1 MPLCP
6 SSVDVVFSNRDIAIT
21 NLRLLSLPN
30 EVLTM
35 ICTDDEI
42 SAKDMCAIRLTCKE
56 LRAIVEKDFAKRYF
70 QDPFV
75 MMTRESLQALVD
87 ICKHPVF
94 GPHVRKVQ
102 LSNRRFNADLLPYL
116 ASKMTEASI
125 EGRHA
130 HDDMD
135 LVRGELQALMD
146 LVYAQWT
153 LTKSGDALKLLT
165 EAFKILGTTGKP
177 IALAPQQHNL
187 GSHPIGFTN
196 SPFDVHPTDPNERTP
211 TSAMYPTLEILLN
224 AAQAGNC
231 SVAELEAGVDCFT
244 NYGTVRNPGEAES
257 FQQFSKSLLVGVK
270 EFRVGFEWQSQ
281 NGLQNFATPS
291 YITSLLKCLPKDL
304 KTFVL
309 RSNLDVDAT
318 KNISYME
325 AHLTQHCFS
334 VIQVNNLESICLS
347 KLCIREESL
356 FRILNLSKKTLIS
369 LKMENISL
377 IGDWDVVLSRIAESC
392 CSLQQVS
399 LDGAHKVLIDNPP
412 PYYNHLETVS
422 KWYPSAMRFHGKDVF
437 SLGLEGFIEHQ
448 GVERQEIARQK
459 AERKKARREE
469 RRLWRAE
476 HGAMAGQDPESEE
489 DEQEKFERLEAK
501 REAARRRKEQRKQQE
516 SGRPLRR
523 SKRLA
528 GKKAAADQPDQAEQA
543 EQPDQADQTDQANQA
558 E

>member
-30 EVLTM
+30 EVITM

-56 LRAIVEKDFAKRYF
+56 LHAIVEKDFAKRYF

-102 LSNRRFNADLLPYL
+102 LSNHRYDPYLLPNIISGMAAATY
-116 ASKMTEASI
+116 SR
-125 EGRHA
+125 GHA
-130 HDDMD
+130 DVH
-135 LVRGELQALMD
+135 LIRAKLQSLMD
-146 LVYAQWT
+146 LISAQWT
-153 LTKSGDALKLLT
+153 LTESGDALKLLT

-177 IALAPQQHNL
+177 IALASQQHNL

-196 SPFDVHPTDPNERTP
+196 SFFDVHPTNSDGRTP
-211 TSAMYPTLEILLN
+211 VSAMYPTLEILLN

-231 SVAELEAGVDCFT
+231 SVAELEVGVDCST
-244 NYGTVRNPGEAES
+244 DYGLWPRPDEEES
-257 FQQFSKSLLVGVK
+257 FQQFSKSLLIGVK
-270 EFRVGFEWQSQ
+270 EFRVGFEWQTE
-281 NGLQNFATPS
+281 NGLNNFTTPG

-309 RSNLDVDAT
+309 RSNVDVDGT
-318 KNISYME
+318 KYLSILE
-325 AHLTQHCFS
+325 AQLTQNCFS
-334 VIQVNNLESICLS
+334 VMRVNNLESICLS
-347 KLCIREESL
+347 NLCICEESL

-369 LKMENISL
+369 LTLENISL
-377 IGDWDVVLSRIAESC
+377 IGDWDVVLSRIAASC
-392 CSLQQVS
+392 CNPQQVS
-399 LDGAHKVLIDNPP
+399 LDGAHKVFIENPQP
-412 PYYNHLETVS
+412 GYTGYNNLEIVS
-422 KWYPSAMRFHGKDVF
+422 KWYPSAIKFHGKDAF

-448 GVERQEIARQK
+448 EVERKEIARQK

-476 HGAMAGQDPESEE
+476 HGAMAGEDPESEE
-489 DEQEKFERLEAK
+489 DEQEKFERREAK
-501 REAARRRKEQRKQQE
+501 REAARRRKEQRKQRE

-528 GKKAAADQPDQAEQA
+528 GIKAAADQPEQA
-543 EQPDQADQTDQANQA
+543 E
-558 E
+558 

>member
-6 SSVDVVFSNRDIAIT
+6 SSINLMFSNRDIAIT
-21 NLRLLSLPN
+21 NLRSLSLPN
-30 EVLTM
+30 EVITM

-42 SAKDMCAIRLTCKE
+42 SAKDMCAIRITCKE
-56 LRAIVEKDFAKRYF
+56 LRAIVEKDFAKRCF

-102 LSNRRFNADLLPYL
+102 LSNHRYDPYLLPNIRQ
-116 ASKMTEASI
+116 T
-125 EGRHA
+125 
-130 HDDMD
+130 
-135 LVRGELQALMD
+135 LMD
-146 LVYAQWT
+146 LISAQWT
-153 LTKSGDALKLLT
+153 LTESGDALKLLT
-165 EAFKILGTTGKP
+165 EAFEILGTTGKP
-177 IALAPQQHNL
+177 IALASQQHNL

-196 SPFDVHPTDPNERTP
+196 SFFDVHPTNSDGRTP
-211 TSAMYPTLEILLN
+211 VSAMYPTLEILLN

-231 SVAELEAGVDCFT
+231 SVAELEVGVDCST
-244 NYGTVRNPGEAES
+244 DYGTWPRPDGEES
-257 FQQFSKSLLVGVK
+257 FQQFSKSLLIGVK

-281 NGLQNFATPS
+281 NGLHNFTTPG

-309 RSNLDVDAT
+309 RSNVDVDGT
-318 KNISYME
+318 KYLSILE
-325 AHLTQHCFS
+325 AHLTQNCFS
-334 VIQVNNLESICLS
+334 VMRANNLESICLS
-347 KLCIREESL
+347 NLCICEESL

-369 LKMENISL
+369 LTLENISL
-377 IGDWDVVLSRIAESC
+377 IGDWDVVLSRIAASC
-392 CSLQQVS
+392 CNLQQVS
-399 LDGAHKVLIDNPP
+399 LDGAHKVFIDNPQP
-412 PYYNHLETVS
+412 GYNNLEIVS
-422 KWYPSAMRFHGKDVF
+422 KWYPSAIRFHGKDAF

-448 GVERQEIARQK
+448 DVKRQEIARQK
-459 AERKKARREE
+459 AERKKVRREE

-476 HGAMAGQDPESEE
+476 HGAMAGEDPESEE
-489 DEQEKFERLEAK
+489 DEQEKFERREAK

-528 GKKAAADQPDQAEQA
+528 GKKASSSRPARPA
-543 EQPDQADQTDQANQA
+543 
-558 E
+558 

>member
-1 MPLCP
+1 MPL
-6 SSVDVVFSNRDIAIT
+6 VDVMFSNRDLAIT

-30 EVLTM
+30 EVITM

-102 LSNRRFNADLLPYL
+102 LSNRRFNADMLPYL
-116 ASKMTEASI
+116 GSKMTEASKI
-125 EGRHA
+125 RHA

-177 IALAPQQHNL
+177 IALASQQHNL

-196 SPFDVHPTDPNERTP
+196 SPFDVHPTDPNERNP
-211 TSAMYPTLEILLN
+211 TSAMYPTLEILSN

-244 NYGTVRNPGEAES
+244 NYGIVRNPGEAES
-257 FQQFSKSLLVGVK
+257 FQQFSKPLLVGVK

-281 NGLQNFATPS
+281 NGLQNFTTPS

-347 KLCIREESL
+347 KLCIHEESL

-399 LDGAHKVLIDNPP
+399 LDGAHKVLIDN
-412 PYYNHLETVS
+412 HLETVS

-459 AERKKARREE
+459 AERKKARREG
-469 RRLWRAE
+469 RRLWRAK

-528 GKKAAADQPDQAEQA
+528 GKKAAADQPDQ
-543 EQPDQADQTDQANQA
+543 PDQTDQANQA

>member
-102 LSNRRFNADLLPYL
+102 LSNRRFNADLLPDL
-116 ASKMTEASI
+116 AEEMAEASI
-125 EGRHA
+125 EGRQA
-130 HDDMD
+130 DNDMQ
-135 LVRGELQALMD
+135 LVRGKLQSLMD
-146 LVYAQWT
+146 LVYARWT
-153 LTKSGDALKLLT
+153 LTESGDALKLLT
-165 EAFKILGTTGKP
+165 EAFKVLGRTEKP
-177 IALAPQQHNL
+177 IALASQQHNL

-231 SVAELEAGVDCFT
+231 SVAELEVGVDCST
-244 NYGTVRNPGEAES
+244 NYGTVLNPDEAES

-281 NGLQNFATPS
+281 SGLQNFTTAD

-318 KNISYME
+318 KNISYTE
-325 AHLTQHCFS
+325 ARLTQQCFS

-356 FRILNLSKKTLIS
+356 YRILNLSKKTLIS
-369 LKMENISL
+369 LTLENISL
-377 IGDWDVVLSRIAESC
+377 IGDWDIVLSRIAASC

-399 LDGAHKVLIDNPP
+399 LDGAHKVLIDDHPP
-412 PYYNHLETVS
+412 PYYHHLETVS
-422 KWYPSAMRFHGKDVF
+422 KWYSSAIKFRGKDAF
-437 SLGLEGFIEHQ
+437 SLGLEDFIEHQ
-448 GVERQEIARQK
+448 DVERQEIARQIAERTK
-459 AERKKARREE
+459 AEREE

-476 HGAMAGQDPESEE
+476 YGATAGKDPESEDE
-489 DEQEKFERLEAK
+489 EQEEVERRESK

-528 GKKAAADQPDQAEQA
+528 GKKAAADQPDQPEQTEQA
-543 EQPDQADQTDQANQA
+543 E
-558 E
+558 